1 MSKLLFLV
9 PISSC
14 CMATLKK
21 VGVGS
26 LLFSPD
32 TLFKLFE
39 QILKKKSHSCTT
51 VLLMFVLMS
60 RGLKEDYGSRLIM
73 HPG

>member
-14 CMATLKK
+14 CMASLKK

-32 TLFKLFE
+32 ILFKLFE

-60 RGLKEDYGSRLIM
+60 RGLKEDYGSRL
-73 HPG
+73 

>member
-39 QILKKKSHSCTT
+39 QILKKKSHTT

-60 RGLKEDYGSRLIM
+60 RGLKEDYGSRL
-73 HPG
+73 